1 MYLLFICL
9 FVLKVLSW
17 LYLCWEYFAL
27 LSETN
32 WSERVLVISNFPTIR
47 PNQKKTKINKS
58 YICHAEDLLTSF
70 SPGLRFYKIISG
82 LLNVGL
88 NKEMILPAP
97 GCDCCEKC
105 LIVLPTGRWVVQAGR
120 GLQCLQRT
128 VPGQSCHNTPSE
140 TSGLTPMIDTTL
152 HSLEEN

>member
-1 MYLLFICL
+1 MGKFSLNFIWFLTNNPTFLYLLFICL

-58 YICHAEDLLTSF
+58 YICHAEDLLTWSF
-70 SPGLRFYKIISG
+70 LWRYEDVNLITKSISNEAQMLMISG
-82 LLNVGL
+82 DQFLDL
-88 NKEMILPAP
+88 
-97 GCDCCEKC
+97 
-105 LIVLPTGRWVVQAGR
+105 TQALKNDSYKYFQIYQTWSR
-120 GLQCLQRT
+120 GKNHQF
-128 VPGQSCHNTPSE
+128 SCA
-140 TSGLTPMIDTTL
+140 
-152 HSLEEN
+152 